1 MQEIWKDISNYPCYQ
16 ISNLGRVKSLPRQ
29 IKYGKNHSILR
40 EIPETILKTRIDKG
54 GYELVALG
62 SKSNYKNDFKN
73 FLIHRLVATAFIHN
87 PNNLPQ
93 VNHKDGYKLNNVINN
108 LEWIGTK
115 DNQYHKRYILQS
127 GLVISN
133 NKILQLY
140 KDNNDMS
147 LEEFVKLLINNCK

>member
-1 MQEIWKDISNYPCYQ
+1 MQEIWKDIINYPGYQ

-29 IKYGKNHSILR
+29 IKYGKNHSIPR
-40 EIPETILKTRIDKG
+40 DIPETILKTRIDKG

-62 SKSNYKNDFKN
+62 SKSNHKNDFKN
-73 FLIHRLVATAFIHN
+73 FLIHRLVANAFIPN
-87 PNNLPQ
+87 PDNLPQ
-93 VNHKDGYKLNNVINN
+93 VNHKDGDKLNNTVDN

-115 DNQYHKRYILQS
+115 DNQHHKRYTLQS

-140 KDNNDMS
+140 RDNSNMS
-147 LEEFVKLLINNCK
+147 LEEFIKLLIKNCK